1 MSRRR
6 ASHSESLGLSST
18 MNEAL
23 AYPFSGM
30 QQSNA
35 PQRRGPIEGP
45 NGRRLIRRVT
55 WRSSTYKLMAC
66 LWVLGV
72 FYIVWLIR
80 DVFYYP
86 FYASSRQPVTS
97 KDANDLLAP
106 YVGRQECDIS
116 SLSLF
121 TPPQP
126 GDGERAPGNPYCQ
139 SRDALLNAMSNGG
152 RHGFDAAYTSQG
164 KCHIDCFAPRIGHF
178 GFSEGPQRDNSCFP
192 DSQTDRPLQDALIV
206 GSLAPKWFNI
216 LLRED
221 LATGSLRE
229 WEISK
234 GHGHDCRCESQFTSS
249 LCLPLRI
256 TSSDEVYAQEGSSAT
271 RRPYTCSSR
280 IPHAFLATS
289 SSPAPRGVIEK
300 FRRMVA
306 RGVGRNRPVPVILS
320 LSLSTSYSLS
330 TAKSSMDEWLTLAQ
344 ASGRNTP
351 FLWVGPTA
359 PGLQKDSRDNIHAS
373 SWQYSQ
379 DTAQEARN
387 RGLDALGMY
396 NATLQADSWD
406 GKHYG
411 EKVALIQ
418 AMMVVNWLAAL

>member
-18 MNEAL
+18 MNESL

-30 QQSNA
+30 QQNNA

-86 FYASSRQPVTS
+86 FAPSQQSSPPPPS
-97 KDANDLLAP
+97 PPAPESAHDLLAP
-106 YVGRQECDIS
+106 YVGRQECGIS
-116 SLSLF
+116 SLSLYN
-121 TPPQP
+121 PPQP
-126 GDGERAPGNPYCQ
+126 ADDHHPFCE
-139 SRDALLNAMSNGG
+139 SRDALLHAMSSGG

-164 KCHIDCFAPRIGHF
+164 KCCSYRWFTSVEVCNILRKFDGIVFIG
-178 GFSEGPQRDNSCFP
+178 D
-192 DSQTDRPLQDALIV
+192 DTLADAYA
-206 GSLAPKWFNI
+206 GFNI

-229 WEISK
+229 WDINK
-234 GHGHDCRCESQFTSS
+234 DQGQDCRCDSQFTSAA
-249 LCLPLRI
+249 CLPLRI
-256 TSSDEVYAQEGSSAT
+256 TASDQISAPSGGKLA

-280 IPHAFLATS
+280 VPHAFLSTVG
-289 SSPAPRGVIEK
+289 SPAPKSAYER
-300 FRRMVA
+300 FRRMMTRA
-306 RGVGRNRPVPVILS
+306 AGRNKPVPVILS
-320 LSLSTSYSLS
+320 VSLSTSYSLS
-330 TAKSSMDEWLTLAQ
+330 KAKSSMDEWLTLAQ
-344 ASGRNTP
+344 SSGRNAP

-359 PGLQKDSRDNIHAS
+359 PGLQKDSDDNVHAT

-379 DTAQEARN
+379 DTIQEAHA
-387 RGLDALGMY
+387 RGMDTLGMY
-396 NATLQADSWD
+396 NATLQADSYD
-406 GKHYG
+406 GKRYG
-411 EKVALIQ
+411 EKVALMQ
-418 AMMVVNWLAAL
+418 AMMVLNWLSAL

>member
-121 TPPQP
+121 SPPQP

-379 DTAQEARN
+379 DAAQEARN

>member
-1 MSRRR
+1 
-6 ASHSESLGLSST
+6 
-18 MNEAL
+18 
-23 AYPFSGM
+23 M

-86 FYASSRQPVTS
+86 FYASSKQPLTP
-97 KDANDLLAP
+97 KDTNDLLAP

-121 TPPQP
+121 SPPQP
-126 GDGERAPGNPYCQ
+126 GDGERASSNPYCQ

-164 KCHIDCFAPRIGHF
+164 KCQIDGLSFLVSGHF
-178 GFSEGPQRDNSCFP
+178 GFSEGLQRGNSGLL
-192 DSQTDRPLQDALIV
+192 DTQTDLPFQDALIV
-206 GSLAPKWFNI
+206 GSLAPKYATFFGNSMESSFSPVDRAYLCG
-216 LLRED
+216 LLRVMRYTLKKEAVP
-221 LATGSLRE
+221 LAGLTLV
-229 WEISK
+229 
-234 GHGHDCRCESQFTSS
+234 HPVFLMPSS
-249 LCLPLRI
+249 LQPVLLPLGVCM
-256 TSSDEVYAQEGSSAT
+256 TNFVEWSPEE
-271 RRPYTCSSR
+271 
-280 IPHAFLATS
+280 LAEID
-289 SSPAPRGVIEK
+289 P
-300 FRRMVA
+300 
-306 RGVGRNRPVPVILS
+306 
-320 LSLSTSYSLS
+320 
-330 TAKSSMDEWLTLAQ
+330 MDEWLTLAQ

-418 AMMVVNWLAAL
+418 AMMVINWLAML

>member
-30 QQSNA
+30 QQSSA

-86 FYASSRQPVTS
+86 FYASSKQSLSP

-121 TPPQP
+121 SPPQP
-126 GDGERAPGNPYCQ
+126 GDGERASSNPYCQ
-139 SRDALLNAMSNGG
+139 SRDALLNAMSSGG

-164 KCHIDCFAPRIGHF
+164 CSYRWFTSAEVCDILRKFDG
-178 GFSEGPQRDNSCFP
+178 
-192 DSQTDRPLQDALIV
+192 IV
-206 GSLAPKWFNI
+206 FVGDDTLADIYAGFNI

-229 WEISK
+229 WEINK
-234 GHGHDCRCESQFTSS
+234 GHGHECRCESQFTSAS
-249 LCLPLRI
+249 CLPLRI

-280 IPHAFLATS
+280 IPHAFLTTA
-289 SSPAPRGVIEK
+289 SSPAPRGVYDK

-344 ASGRNTP
+344 ASGRSTP

-359 PGLQKDSRDNIHAS
+359 PGLQKDSRDNIHAN

-418 AMMVVNWLAAL
+418 AMMVINWLAAL